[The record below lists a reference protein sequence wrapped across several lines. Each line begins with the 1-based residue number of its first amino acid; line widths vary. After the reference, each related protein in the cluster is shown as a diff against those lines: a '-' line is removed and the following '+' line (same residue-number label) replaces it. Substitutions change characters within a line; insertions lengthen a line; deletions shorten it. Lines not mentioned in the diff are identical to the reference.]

1 MYVLTYESNNCP
13 CGWVGKKPL
22 IEINSAVFEL
32 LMRQILIYFGYHI
45 TYICTSK
52 DFHFYF
58 FFLDGNY
65 RVFLTRVKSR
75 KIPYSLKAV
84 WFLCPWWPLPC
95 RRSLGIWIC
104 CLRILY
110 LELCRIWWM
119 CEGVMITIMKV
130 FNMMWKRACW

>member
-1 MYVLTYESNNCP
+1 
-13 CGWVGKKPL
+13 
-22 IEINSAVFEL
+22 
-32 LMRQILIYFGYHI
+32 MRQILIYFGYHI

-84 WFLCPWWPLPC
+84 NVLASNGLIG
-95 RRSLGIWIC
+95 LT
-104 CLRILY
+104 
-110 LELCRIWWM
+110 
-119 CEGVMITIMKV
+119 V
-130 FNMMWKRACW
+130 